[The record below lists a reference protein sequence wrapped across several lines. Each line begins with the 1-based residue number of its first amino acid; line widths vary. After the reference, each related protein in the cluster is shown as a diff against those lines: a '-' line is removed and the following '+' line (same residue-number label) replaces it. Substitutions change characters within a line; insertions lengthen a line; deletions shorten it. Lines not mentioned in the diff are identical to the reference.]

1 VGVRVVGAGVGRTGT
16 LSLKVALERLLGGT
30 CHHMHEVVA
39 HPEELASWQ
48 AAAQGD
54 PVDWRELLGPYT
66 ATVDWPAAALWP
78 EISAAFPDA
87 VVLLS
92 VRDPD
97 AWYASV
103 RETILTPTVRGIER
117 PAGED
122 PWSDMIRAVMAHRFT
137 LRLDDPDAAK
147 AAFVAH
153 NARVRAE
160 VDPARLVEW
169 EPSMGWAPICA
180 ALDLPV
186 PAEPFP
192 HTNTT
197 AEVRAR
203 RSASGPAS

>member
-1 VGVRVVGAGVGRTGT
+1 VGRTGT
-16 LSLKVALERLLGGT
+16 LSLKAALEQLIGGT

-39 HPEELASWQ
+39 RPEELSTWR
-48 AAAQGD
+48 AATLGE
-54 PVDWRELLGPYT
+54 PVDWHELLEPYT
-66 ATVDWPAAALWP
+66 ATVDWPAGAFWP

-97 AWYASV
+97 AWYTSV
-103 RETILTPTVRGIER
+103 RGTILGPTMRGIEQ

-122 PWSDMIRAVMAHRFT
+122 EWSDMIRAVMANRFT
-137 LRLDDPDAAK
+137 LDMDDPDAAK

-153 NARVRAE
+153 NDRVRAE

-169 EPSMGWAPICA
+169 QPSMGWAPICE

-186 PAEPFP
+186 PDDPFP

-197 AEVRAR
+197 AEVQAR
-203 RSASGPAS
+203 HREGRPPGA

>member
-1 VGVRVVGAGVGRTGT
+1 VGRTGT
-16 LSLKVALERLLGGT
+16 LSLKAALEQLIGGT

-39 HPEELASWQ
+39 HPDELSTWR
-48 AAAQGD
+48 AAALGE
-54 PVDWRELLGPYT
+54 PVDWHELLEPYT
-66 ATVDWPAAALWP
+66 ATVDWPAGAFWP

-97 AWYASV
+97 AWYTSV
-103 RETILTPTVRGIER
+103 RETILGPTMRGIER

-122 PWSDMIRAVMAHRFT
+122 EWSDMIRAVMANRFT
-137 LRLDDPDAAK
+137 LDMDDPDAAK

-153 NARVRAE
+153 NDRVRAE

-169 EPSMGWAPICA
+169 QPSMGWAPICE

-186 PAEPFP
+186 PQEPFP

-203 RSASGPAS
+203 HREGRPPGA